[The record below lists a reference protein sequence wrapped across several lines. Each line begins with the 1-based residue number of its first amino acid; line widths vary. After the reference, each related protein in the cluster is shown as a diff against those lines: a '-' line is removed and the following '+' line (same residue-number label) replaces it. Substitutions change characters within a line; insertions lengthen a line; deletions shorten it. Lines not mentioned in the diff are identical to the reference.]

1 MTITQRRLTLEEF
14 LRLPE
19 EKPALE
25 YLDGEVTRKM
35 SPLGPHG
42 TLQGRL
48 YLRFELFGQERRLA
62 RAFPETRVTFGEAS
76 FVPDLIVY
84 RWERVP
90 SDERGEVPAY
100 FYEPPDIAVEIA
112 SPGQTLRDLTERCRW
127 YVEHGVQVTLLVLPR
142 TRSIR
147 VFRLGAELGP
157 FSGSDRIDLG
167 DVLPGFELAV
177 DDLFGALRARP
188 D

>member
-1 MTITQRRLTLEEF
+1 MVLAQRPLTLEEF
-14 LRLPE
+14 LQLPE

-42 TLQGRL
+42 RLQGRL
-48 YLRFELFGQERRLA
+48 YLRFELFGLERRLA
-62 RAFPETRVTFGEAS
+62 SAFPETRVTFGGAS

-84 RWERVP
+84 RWERIP
-90 SDERGEVPAY
+90 SDERGDVPSY

-112 SPGQTLRDLTERCRW
+112 SPGQTPEALAERCRW
-127 YVEHGVQVTLLVLPR
+127 YVEHGVRVALLVLPR
-142 TRSIR
+142 TRSAR
-147 VFRLGAELGP
+147 VFRAGTELGP
-157 FSGSDRIDLG
+157 LRGADRIDLG

-177 DDLFGALRARP
+177 DELFGALRARP